1 MIKRAAVTG
10 HTTGLGNS
18 FFRLLRDCGYQ
29 VHGFSRTNGY
39 DLRDYSRVT
48 DMLEQINGF
57 DLFINNAKPDYTQ
70 SQIVYRLSRE
80 WTNGTVISIGSQ
92 AAIQNPGWTD
102 TFLMEYVTQKIALCH
117 AHESLQSVAGCQL
130 IIVHPAHLG
139 EDTDSY
145 VKQLITELRL

>member
-1 MIKRAAVTG
+1 
-10 HTTGLGNS
+10 
-18 FFRLLRDCGYQ
+18 
-29 VHGFSRTNGY
+29 
-39 DLRDYSRVT
+39 
-48 DMLEQINGF
+48 MLEQLKGF

-80 WTNGTVISIGSQ
+80 WANGTVISIGSQ
-92 AAIQNPGWTD
+92 AAIQNPSWTD